1 MNSTPPLQAAANGHD
16 GDKAL
21 DGYDPPAYLDSEHA
35 VQRISADQLA
45 RKLSARQVSMIA
57 IGGTIGTG
65 LFLGTPIA
73 TSWPAR
79 C

>member
-1 MNSTPPLQAAANGHD
+1 MPPLQSASDSPD
-16 GDKAL
+16 GDKGL

-35 VQRISADQLA
+35 VHRISADQLA

-65 LFLGTPIA
+65 LFLGTSIEVEH
-73 TSWPAR
+73 SRAR